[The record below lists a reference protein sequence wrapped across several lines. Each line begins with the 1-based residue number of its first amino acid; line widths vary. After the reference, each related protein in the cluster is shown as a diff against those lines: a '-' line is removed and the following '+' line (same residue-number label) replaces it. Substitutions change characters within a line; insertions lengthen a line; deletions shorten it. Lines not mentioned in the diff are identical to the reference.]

1 MLINQDKA
9 SMWSNLDM
17 TMQAEIALRISKFY
31 PGMLDKMYICKM
43 GYTLSAMAK
52 PIFRT
57 LPAIVSD
64 RIQIIDDRD
73 IKNGVL
79 FDLMD
84 RAIVP
89 DVLGGLNQCD
99 DEAHW

>member
-1 MLINQDKA
+1 
-9 SMWSNLDM
+9 
-17 TMQAEIALRISKFY
+17 
-31 PGMLDKMYICKM
+31 MLDKMYICKM
-43 GYTLSAMAK
+43 GTTLSAMAK

-57 LPAIVSD
+57 LPAVVSD

-79 FDLMD
+79 FDIMD

-89 DVLGGLNQCD
+89 DVLGGLNHCD
-99 DEAHW
+99 DEAQW